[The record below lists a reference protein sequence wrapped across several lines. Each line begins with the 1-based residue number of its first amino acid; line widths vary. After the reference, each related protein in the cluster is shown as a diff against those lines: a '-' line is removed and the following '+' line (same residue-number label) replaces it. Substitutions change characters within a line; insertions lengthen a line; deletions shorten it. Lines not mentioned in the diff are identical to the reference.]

1 VRWDRIGRAAMLCVL
16 GALLYLYLSAGLH
29 MFSTW
34 RQERHDRAA
43 VAVLE
48 REHAKLLRERA
59 QLGKQ
64 ETFEVEARKLGMRKP
79 GEQPYIVSGLPDN

>member
-1 VRWDRIGRAAMLCVL
+1 MLGVL
-16 GALLYLYLSAGLH
+16 VALLYLYLSVGLH

-48 REHAKLLRERA
+48 AEHRRLLRQREGLVGQPALEA
-59 QLGKQ
+59 Q
-64 ETFEVEARKLGMRKP
+64 ARRLGMMAP
-79 GEQPYIVSGLPDN
+79 GEQPYVVTGLPDN